1 MTISIIKY
9 VFSICGFLLFIGD
22 VQAQTERDTSFEDV
36 NSCMRS
42 LVTEAGDNVKVDD
55 LKRQCTQLLNR
66 KAEVSGEEISSTEIV
81 PREKEEEFEDLG
93 PRFAMENA
101 NHSSRFVLIPHKR
114 NYILPMSYKKEPNS
128 APYVDNDSSLADLK
142 HAEAEFQFSVK
153 ILVAEGVLNRGY
165 LYFGYTNQTFW
176 QLYSI
181 DKSTPFRETNQQPEV
196 ILRFYNDLEIFGF
209 RNILNEFAINHQ
221 SNGQGGDLSRSW
233 NRLMLNTAFQK
244 NNLMITFKPWYRLPE
259 DEKETP
265 DDARGDDNPD
275 IEKYMGHFELSGSY
289 KKNQHIYSIMFRNN
303 LRSDNKGAVE
313 LSWSFPIY
321 KRSHNLHGYI
331 KYFNGYGHS
340 LIDYNDYTQALGV
353 GVVFTD
359 LF

>member
-1 MTISIIKY
+1 MTISIMKY
-9 VFSICGFLLFIGD
+9 IFSVWGFLLFAGVI
-22 VQAQTERDTSFEDV
+22 QAQTDDETDIEGV
-36 NSCMRS
+36 NECMRS
-42 LVTEAGDNVKVDD
+42 LVVNAETDTKVED
-55 LKRQCTQLLNR
+55 LKRQCDQLLNE
-66 KAEVSGEEISSTEIV
+66 KAGASGEEITNMEIE
-81 PREKEEEFEDLG
+81 PRAGHIDG
-93 PRFAMENA
+93 PGTRFAMENA

-114 NYILPMSYKKEPNS
+114 NYILPMSYKKEPNDE
-128 APYVDNDSSLADLK
+128 PYVGNNNSLVDLK

-153 ILVAEGVLNRGY
+153 ILIAEGVLKRGY

-176 QLYSI
+176 QLYNI
-181 DKSTPFRETNQQPEV
+181 DKSTPFRETNQQPEI

-209 RNILNEFAINHQ
+209 RNILNEFSLNHQ

-233 NRLMLNTAFQK
+233 NRLMFNTAFQK
-244 NNLMITFKPWYRLPE
+244 ENLVITFKPWYRLPE

-275 IEKYMGHFELSGSY
+275 IEKYMGHFELSGHY
-289 KKNQHIYSIMFRNN
+289 KYNQNIYSIMLRNN

-340 LIDYNDYTQALGV
+340 LIDYNDYTQAIGL